1 MGFSRQEYWSG
12 LPFASPEDLPDPG
25 IKLRSPA
32 LQAESS
38 PSEPQGN
45 PTEYILKCRIKFRYS
60 LWFFKAG
67 TSISFCMEYDIG
79 HNKDEHSFILN
90 VTYLRILEN
99 TDLSYI
105 IGYKISFQNKLF
117 FSLSFFLAKHL
128 MGFQL
133 PNQGLNPGLWQ

>member
-1 MGFSRQEYWSG
+1 MPFS
-12 LPFASPEDLPDPG
+12 SPGDLPDPW

-45 PTEYILKCRIKFRYS
+45 PTEYILKYRIKFTYS
-60 LWFFKAG
+60 LWFSKAG
-67 TSISFCMEYDIG
+67 TSISFCMECDIG
-79 HNKDEHSFILN
+79 HNKDEHFFILN

-99 TDLSYI
+99 TGLSYI

-117 FSLSFFLAKHL
+117 FNFFFSGQSSYGISVTQPGIEPWAMAVKT
-128 MGFQL
+128 
-133 PNQGLNPGLWQ
+133 PNPNH